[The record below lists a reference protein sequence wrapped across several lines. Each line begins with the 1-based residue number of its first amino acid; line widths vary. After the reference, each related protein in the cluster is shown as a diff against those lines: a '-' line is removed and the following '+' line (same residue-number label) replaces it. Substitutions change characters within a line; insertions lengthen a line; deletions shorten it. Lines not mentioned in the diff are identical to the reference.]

1 MYFKSFTKTA
11 KASGMIRV
19 IIFDIPYLKNWEQ
32 ANQIF
37 AISCFYDTRHLL
49 RAAAKKSPHN
59 CLGTDLFDAVGTGIP
74 PLFGVAHQP
83 NSPRYPR
90 PSQRR

>member
-1 MYFKSFTKTA
+1 MYFKSSTKTA
-11 KASGMIRV
+11 KASGMSRV

-37 AISCFYDTRHLL
+37 AISLYDTRHL
-49 RAAAKKSPHN
+49 RSAAAKKSPHN
-59 CLGTDLFDAVGTGIP
+59 CLGTDWSDATGTGIP
-74 PLFGVAHQP
+74 PLFGVALQP

-90 PSQRR
+90 ASQRR

>member
-11 KASGMIRV
+11 KASGMSRV
-19 IIFDIPYLKNWEQ
+19 MIFDIPYLKNWEQ

-37 AISCFYDTRHLL
+37 AISFYDTRHIL

-59 CLGTDLFDAVGTGIP
+59 YLGTDLSDAAGTGIP
-74 PLFGVAHQP
+74 PLFGVANQP

-90 PSQRR
+90 PSHRP

>member
-11 KASGMIRV
+11 KVSGMSRV

-37 AISCFYDTRHLL
+37 AISFYDTRHPL
-49 RAAAKKSPHN
+49 RPAAKKSPHN
-59 CLGTDLFDAVGTGIP
+59 SLGADLFDAVGTGIP